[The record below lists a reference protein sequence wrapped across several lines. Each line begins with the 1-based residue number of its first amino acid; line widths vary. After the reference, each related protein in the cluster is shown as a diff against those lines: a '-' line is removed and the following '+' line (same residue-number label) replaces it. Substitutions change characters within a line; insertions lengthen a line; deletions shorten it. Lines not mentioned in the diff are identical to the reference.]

1 MVPNFTQPLSVY
13 GVSGGAGRALAGAL
27 ASTLKPSRLLKA
39 YRSSVVAM
47 QITIKEGLGMQS
59 QSNEFR
65 PQASQRLFL
74 AVVHQA
80 ISDVLEN
87 GKEAKEAERWLLSN
101 DFDIL
106 DRLFVLPAKASR
118 IAIGTKPGRSDVR
131 AKDRTQAAMTVVN
144 PAPLNCNSPQ

>member
-1 MVPNFTQPLSVY
+1 
-13 GVSGGAGRALAGAL
+13 
-27 ASTLKPSRLLKA
+27 
-39 YRSSVVAM
+39 
-47 QITIKEGLGMQS
+47 MQS

-74 AVVHQA
+74 AVVNQA

-106 DRLFVLPAKASR
+106 DSLFVLPAKTSR
-118 IAIGTKPGRSDVR
+118 IVIGTKPGQSDVR
-131 AKDRTQAAMTVVN
+131 AKDRTQAATTVLR
-144 PAPLNCNSPQ
+144 PGAIEL